1 LRRGR
6 RSLLRSKRAIV
17 GIEAAI
23 ILIAFVVIASALA
36 YVAINMGFF
45 ASQKSKDTIS
55 RGISEATSALELD
68 GVVIAK
74 TSGGKVKY
82 IAFPVKLSVGRSEVD
97 LGQNATVVSVYA
109 PDDSFAL
116 LDIYQGVNQS
126 LSDPTDL
133 DTVISSLPSTASAI
147 FVIYNDDNDTVLE
160 RNEKAFL
167 VINLG
172 TNTVDEYHNVK
183 IEVKTE
189 KGATLTVE
197 RSIPGGLPTNDYVD
211 LG

>member
-1 LRRGR
+1 VEKTRRK
-6 RSLLRSKRAIV
+6 LLRNKRAIV

-23 ILIAFVVIASALA
+23 VLIAFVVVASALA
-36 YVAINMGFF
+36 YIAINMGFF

-68 GVVIAK
+68 GSVIAK
-74 TSGGKVKY
+74 TDSDGKIKY

-97 LGQNATVVSVYA
+97 LGANATVVSVYA
-109 PDDSFAL
+109 PDDSFTL
-116 LDIYQGVNQS
+116 LDIYNGVNQS
-126 LSDPTDL
+126 LNDPSNL
-133 DTVISSLPSTASAI
+133 DTIINSLSSQGAVFI
-147 FVIYNDDNDTVLE
+147 IYNDDNDTVLE

-172 TNTVDEYHNVK
+172 NNTIDEYHEFKV
-183 IEVKTE
+183 EVRTE

-197 RSIPGGLPTNDYVD
+197 RTVPGGLPASDYVD